1 MSLPGKTVLGMQ
13 CNLCSKAEAS
23 IHLTE
28 IVNGK
33 AIELHLCEACAQEK
47 GTELNPQFSFGDL
60 LAGLADF
67 TPIMMNETTRLEKC
81 TTCGQSVAELSKSGR
96 LGCPDCYKNLQK
108 SLVPIIK
115 RVQRS
120 AQHVGKRPQ
129 KISAKLKRQVT
140 VRELE
145 EKLKKFIE
153 QEDYEKA
160 AQVRDEI
167 RKLAAEKLS
176 SGVKEA
182 KELKDKE
189 KK

>member
-1 MSLPGKTVLGMQ
+1 MQ
-13 CNLCSKAEAS
+13 CNICGKAEAS

-28 IVNGK
+28 IVNDK

-67 TPIMMNETTRLEKC
+67 QPIMMNETTRLEKC
-81 TTCGQSVAELSKSGR
+81 STCGQSITELSKSGR

-108 SLVPIIK
+108 SLLPIIK

-167 RKLAAEKLS
+167 RKLAAEK
-176 SGVKEA
+176 SGAAGGSA
-182 KELKDKE
+182 KESGMKEMKDKE

>member
-1 MSLPGKTVLGMQ
+1 M
-13 CNLCSKAEAS
+13 
-23 IHLTE
+23 TE